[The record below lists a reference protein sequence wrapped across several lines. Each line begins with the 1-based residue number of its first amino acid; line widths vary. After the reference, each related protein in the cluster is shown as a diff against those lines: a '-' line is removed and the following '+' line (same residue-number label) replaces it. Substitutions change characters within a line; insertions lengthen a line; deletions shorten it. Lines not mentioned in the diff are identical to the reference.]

1 VKWTNDILYD
11 LKKTIMAEWHAP
23 SGCAHLHL
31 KFKDG
36 RRATICPIVIVTGRF
51 DDGEELLR
59 LNTHAI
65 PLHRAIDEIQRLRVR
80 VAELERMLVE
90 GGAA

>member
-1 VKWTNDILYD
+1 MKEANDILVD
-11 LKKTIMAEWHAP
+11 LKTTIMAEWHAP
-23 SGCAHLHL
+23 SGCAHLYR

-59 LNTHAI
+59 LNPHAI
-65 PLHRAIDEIQRLRVR
+65 PLHRAIDEIQRLRAR
-80 VAELERMLVE
+80 VAELERMLE
-90 GGAA
+90 DGGAA